1 MNLTRF
7 LCHVIALSDQKQFS
21 DQYINQIKKVCKP
34 LSVVRLDIKSIL
46 KVSNCWTTKKFLT
59 HFINVSKYFV
69 IDLTLRKNIKSLTFD
84 SLKLCNHKSF
94 GCFINAFVLT
104 IYIQW
109 YFISFVS
116 FIFWIMVLYD
126 KSFSSELWF
135 IWSKRKK
142 MWEKKKI
149 NPYWLL

>member
-1 MNLTRF
+1 MQTFEDIFNSYLAGIKFMNLTRF

-94 GCFINAFVLT
+94 GYFINAFVLT
-104 IYIQW
+104 IFIQW
-109 YFISFVS
+109 YFISEVIR
-116 FIFWIMVLYD
+116 FIYILDYG
-126 KSFSSELWF
+126 F
-135 IWSKRKK
+135 IR
-142 MWEKKKI
+142 
-149 NPYWLL
+149 